1 MKAKFKIV
9 KCSDCFEVVNQHGVK
24 FSFSYE
30 VGVPVAI
37 GALVQKSLS
46 NFTSANNPYDYEY
59 ELIITEKK

>member
-9 KCSDCFEVVNQHGVK
+9 NTSDCYWIVNQHGVE
-24 FSFSYE
+24 FGFSYE

-46 NFTSANNPYDYEY
+46 DFVSANNPYDYEY